1 MYVCHLLLN
10 ISLIMNKGLDR
21 TFVAYGIRQE
31 DLNLI
36 ETLCT
41 QHQLDFSWIQDEL
54 LKAYHDARI
63 RDRDLDTKGVEKL
76 IERALTRLP

>member
-1 MYVCHLLLN
+1 MK
-10 ISLIMNKGLDR
+10 KGLDR
-21 TFVAYGIRQE
+21 TFISYGIRTE

-41 QHQLDFSWIQDEL
+41 QHQLDFEWVKEEV

-63 RDRDLDTKGVEKL
+63 KDRDLDTKGVEKL
-76 IERALTRLP
+76 IERALNRFPQS

>member
-1 MYVCHLLLN
+1 MK
-10 ISLIMNKGLDR
+10 KGLDR
-21 TFVAYGIRQE
+21 TFIAYGIRTE
-31 DLNLI
+31 DLDLI

-41 QHQLDFSWIQDEL
+41 QHQLDFEWVKEEV

-76 IERALTRLP
+76 IERGLNRLPQP

>member
-1 MYVCHLLLN
+1 MK
-10 ISLIMNKGLDR
+10 KGLDR
-21 TFVAYGIRQE
+21 TFVAYGIRSE

-41 QHQLDFSWIQDEL
+41 QHQLDFDWLQEEV

-63 RDRDLDTKGVEKL
+63 RDRDLDAKGVEKL

>member
-1 MYVCHLLLN
+1 MK
-10 ISLIMNKGLDR
+10 KGLDR
-21 TFVAYGIRQE
+21 TFIAYGIRTE
-31 DLNLI
+31 DLDLI

-41 QHQLDFSWIQDEL
+41 QHQLDFEWVKEEV

-76 IERALTRLP
+76 IERALNRLPQP

>member
-1 MYVCHLLLN
+1 MNTKLTSHLPD
-10 ISLIMNKGLDR
+10 MKKGLDR
-21 TFVAYGIRQE
+21 TFITYGIRAE
-31 DLNLI
+31 DLSLI

-41 QHQLDFSWIQDEL
+41 QHQLDFEWVQEEV
-54 LKAYHDARI
+54 LKTYHDARI

>member
-1 MYVCHLLLN
+1 MK
-10 ISLIMNKGLDR
+10 KGLDR
-21 TFVAYGIRQE
+21 TFVAYGIRSE

-41 QHQLDFSWIQDEL
+41 QHQLDFDWLQEEI

-63 RDRDLDTKGVEKL
+63 RDRDLDMKGVEKL